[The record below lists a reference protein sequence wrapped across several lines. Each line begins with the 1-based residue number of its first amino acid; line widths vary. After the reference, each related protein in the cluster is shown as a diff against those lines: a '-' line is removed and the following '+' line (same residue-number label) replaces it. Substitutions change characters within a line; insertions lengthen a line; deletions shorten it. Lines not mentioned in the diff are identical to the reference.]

1 MSRRIVLLLIVA
13 VPVLLFVNVFQ
24 AYRYSQ
30 IEQEIDR
37 LQNEQRALIEEN
49 KRAILA
55 ISVLSSPQRIG
66 PLAENELGLNR
77 VDGSDIV
84 RMQADDPGAVR

>member
-13 VPVLLFVNVFQ
+13 IPVLLFVNVFQ

-37 LQNEQRALIEEN
+37 LRNEQQALIEEN

-84 RMQADDPGAVR
+84 RMRADDPGAVQ

>member
-13 VPVLLFVNVFQ
+13 IPVLLFVNVFQ

-49 KRAILA
+49 KRANLA

-84 RMQADDPGAVR
+84 RMRVGDPGAVQ

>member
-1 MSRRIVLLLIVA
+1 MVLLLIVA
-13 VPVLLFVNVFQ
+13 IPVLLFANAFQ

-30 IEQEIDR
+30 IEREIDR
-37 LQNEQRALIEEN
+37 LQIEQQALIEEN

-66 PLAENELGLNR
+66 PLAENELGLTR

-84 RMQADDPGAVR
+84 RMRIGGAEGIQ